1 MITAAELKKMA
12 IGKPNADNMASILK
26 ALDAYGA
33 TVELNRPHRLA
44 HFLAQ
49 VMHESADFRYD
60 QEIWGPTPAQK
71 RYDTRADL
79 GNTPAK
85 DGDGEK
91 YKGRGPIQLTGKD
104 NVRRFTDVGQEARPG
119 RPRLRQEPGAA
130 QHRPVGRPERPLVLG
145 RGQPRPQEPEPL
157 RRPEQHRDGHE
168 AGQRRPERLRRPPE
182 PLRPLRARPAR
193 LRHEQGRD
201 RRASSASTRRP
212 APRTAPSGRRPAW
225 PCTRRWPA
233 STRTRRPS
241 KSRSPVPV
249 PDPVVPDAVD
259 EQVKKKTNILQWLL
273 GLFGS
278 GGAASDPRSLGA
290 DWMTVLAVFG
300 GAAGLM
306 LLVLLLRRQLI
317 GAIGDIRDAIRGDA

>member
-1 MITAAELKKMA
+1 MITMTEITKMA
-12 IGKPNADNMASILK
+12 VNKPNAKNAASVLK
-26 ALDAYGA
+26 ALDTYGPQIG
-33 TVELNRPHRLA
+33 LDRPHRLA
-44 HFLAQ
+44 HFFAQ

-104 NVRRFTDVGQEARPG
+104 NVRRFTAWAKKIDPAAPDFVKNPELINTDPWEGLSALWYWDEGNPDRKSLNRYADQNNIEMVTKRVNGGLNGYADRLNRYGRCALVLLGYGTSKAEIVRFQREHPEA
-119 RPRLRQEPGAA
+119 GAA
-130 QHRPVGRPERPLVLG
+130 DGAI
-145 RGQPRPQEPEPL
+145 GQ
-157 RRPEQHRDGHE
+157 
-168 AGQRRPERLRRPPE
+168 A
-182 PLRPLRARPAR
+182 
-193 LRHEQGRD
+193 
-201 RRASSASTRRP
+201 TRM
-212 APRTAPSGRRPAW
+212 ALHTALSGVNPYEKTVEVEVA
-225 PCTRRWPA
+225 
-233 STRTRRPS
+233 
-241 KSRSPVPV
+241 VPV

-259 EQVKKKTNILQWLL
+259 EQIKKKTNIMQWLL

-278 GGAASDPRSLGA
+278 GGAAVSALVGA

-317 GAIGDIRDAIRGDA
+317 GAIGDIRDAIGGDA

>member
-1 MITAAELKKMA
+1 MLTVAELRKMA

-33 TVELNRPHRLA
+33 AVELNRPHRLA

-60 QEIWGPTPAQK
+60 QEIWGPTPAQR

-85 DGDGEK
+85 DGDGAL

-104 NVRRFTDVGQEARPG
+104 NVRRFTAWAKKLDPSAPDFVKNPKLLNTDPWEGLSALWYWDEGNPDRKSLNRYADQNNIEMVTKRINGGLNGYADRLNRYG
-119 RPRLRQEPGAA
+119 RCA
-130 QHRPVGRPERPLVLG
+130 LVLLG
-145 RGQPRPQEPEPL
+145 YGTSKAEIARFQREHP
-157 RRPEQHRDGHE
+157 E
-168 AGQRRPERLRRPPE
+168 AGKADGVIGQ
-182 PLRPLRARPAR
+182 A
-193 LRHEQGRD
+193 
-201 RRASSASTRRP
+201 TRMALHKALAGVNP
-212 APRTAPSGRRPAW
+212 YE
-225 PCTRRWPA
+225 
-233 STRTRRPS
+233 
-241 KSRSPVPV
+241 KEIEVPVPV
-249 PDPVVPDAVD
+249 PDPVVPEAVD
-259 EQVKKKTNILQWLL
+259 EQVKKKTNFLQWLL
-273 GLFGS
+273 GIFGS
-278 GGAASDPRSLGA
+278 GGAAMTALLGA
-290 DWMTVLAVFG
+290 NWMTVLAVFG